1 MCQAEHVDLFK
12 GRSGLRG
19 QAEEA
24 SPVLGQLG
32 IVDGEVQLESLLD
45 LPFFPT
51 GEKSE
56 KEFVVIR
63 LSQIASSFFFYT
75 MQA

>member
-32 IVDGEVQLESLLD
+32 VVDGEVQLQGLLQ
-45 LPFFPT
+45 LPLFPA

-56 KEFVVIR
+56 EKE
-63 LSQIASSFFFYT
+63 
-75 MQA
+75 